1 MFGCS
6 IAENIAYGDNSREVP
21 MHEIEAAAK
30 AANIHSFINSL
41 PKVRPP
47 MLKITGF
54 YSALFASLCKAI
66 PACFLTVCIKMI
78 AFDYSVLTYSDTLQL
93 PYNKHVNAS

>member
-1 MFGCS
+1 
-6 IAENIAYGDNSREVP
+6 

-47 MLKITGF
+47 MHACEGLLVSTQ
-54 YSALFASLCKAI
+54 LCLRLNLCIAI
-66 PACFLTVCIKMI
+66 PACFLTVCLKMI
-78 AFDYSVLTYSDTLQL
+78 AFDYSVLTHSDTFQL